1 MVVNKQI
8 QIKTS
13 LPYCLYRID
22 TRFFKLNDGF
32 NSKIRFLKVE
42 TTPNRRTQFSQN
54 IEVIRDRWGIDA
66 HSDVEIY
73 TSKVFSNSD
82 EAETFALKLVNDFI
96 RRYRYYHKGAIH
108 LVPLIKEDLFE
119 FNILTNGKGRMSV
132 SFAGGMTIV
141 SPLLNYEISTKVEQS
156 IVNKEE
162 IPLWEELL
170 LKAEQYL
177 YQAEY
182 RHSILESIT
191 ALELV
196 TSDFIRIKCRQKAI
210 SKKDADSYIER
221 VGLTGSI
228 KVTIKLLLNKVKL
241 PEEKVFQKCK
251 ASITA
256 RNHIVHEG
264 KDATTIE
271 ARDSLK
277 YGKILIDFLVQ
288 YL

>member
-1 MVVNKQI
+1 MVVDNQT

-22 TRFFKLNDGF
+22 TRFFKVDDGF

-73 TSKVFSNSD
+73 TSKIFSKTE
-82 EAETFALKLVNDFI
+82 EAETFALKLINDFI
-96 RRYRYYHKGAIH
+96 RRYRYYDKNAIH
-108 LVPLIKEDLFE
+108 LVTLMKEDLFE
-119 FNILTNGKGRMSV
+119 FNTLTNGKGVMSV

-141 SPLLNYEISTKVEQS
+141 NPLHNYEISTKVEQS
-156 IVNKEE
+156 IVSKEE

-170 LKAEQYL
+170 LNAEQYL

-196 TSDFIRIKCRQKAI
+196 TSDFIRTKCHQKGI

-221 VGLTGSI
+221 AGLTGSI
-228 KVTIKLLLNKVKL
+228 KVTIKLLLDKVKL

-251 ASITA
+251 ASITT

-264 KDATTIE
+264 KGATMTE
-271 ARDSLK
+271 AQDSLK
-277 YGKILIDFLVQ
+277 YGKILIEFLIQ